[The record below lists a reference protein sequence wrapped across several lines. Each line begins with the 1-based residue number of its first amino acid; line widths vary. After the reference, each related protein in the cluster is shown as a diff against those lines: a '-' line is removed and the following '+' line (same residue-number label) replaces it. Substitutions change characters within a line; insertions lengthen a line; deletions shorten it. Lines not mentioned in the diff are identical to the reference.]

1 MDDPGLPDLEHV
13 LAALRASEARY
24 RDLFEQ
30 SLAGVYRSTTGGQ
43 VLECNAALARIFGFE
58 SPEALRA
65 TPATELYLEASDRQ
79 RHVDRLRA
87 HGAVHSGELQM
98 RRRDG
103 ARIWVVYSERLGRG
117 PGGEELI
124 EGTLLDVTP
133 RREAEAALL
142 LSGRLAASGTL
153 AGGVAHGINNPL
165 SAVLANVRFAGE
177 ALARL
182 AAGEAEPGRRA
193 EVEEA
198 REALADAAQGVAR
211 VREVVSQLRSFA
223 GEAGPADE
231 PVDLREV
238 VEAALRLVA
247 GVLRPV
253 DRLER
258 RYQPVP
264 PVCGSTPLLGQALYN
279 VLHNAAQAL
288 RMRGAR
294 SGRLEVSLAPAADG
308 RVLLE
313 VADDG
318 CGMSPEV
325 LARAFDPFFSGG
337 RGDRADGMGLSLA
350 RAYVG
355 SVGGDLAL
363 ESLEGHGTTVRLL
376 LRPHGAVAAPRASAP
391 PA

>member
-1 MDDPGLPDLEHV
+1 MADHATQELENA

-30 SLAGVYRSTTGGQ
+30 NLAGVYRSTVGGR

-65 TPATELYLEASDRQ
+65 APATDLYLEASDRQ
-79 RHVDRLRA
+79 RHVERLRA

-117 PGGEELI
+117 PDGEELI

-142 LSGRLAASGTL
+142 LSGRLAAAGTL

-182 AAGEAEPGRRA
+182 AAGEADPARRA
-193 EVEEA
+193 EAEEA

-211 VREVVSQLRSFA
+211 VREVVAQLRSFA
-223 GEAGPADE
+223 GEPGPEEE

-238 VEAALRLVA
+238 LEAALRLVA

-253 DRLER
+253 DRIER
-258 RYQPVP
+258 HYAPVP
-264 PVCGSTPLLGQALYN
+264 PVGGSAPRLGQALHG
-279 VLHNAAQAL
+279 VLHNAARALQA
-288 RMRGAR
+288 RGAAA
-294 SGRLEVSLAPAADG
+294 GRLAVAVVPAADG
-308 RVLLE
+308 RVLVT

-325 LARAFDPFFSGG
+325 LARAFDPFFTGG
-337 RGDRADGMGLSLA
+337 REGGADGVGLSLA

-355 SVGGDLAL
+355 SLGGDLAL
-363 ESLEGHGTTVRLL
+363 ESLEGHGTTVRIL
-376 LRPHGAVAAPRASAP
+376 LRPHLAAPDPRDGAP